1 VATNRITKET
11 QDAKKV
17 NSLKL
22 KVAKTQIHFRALN
35 SAAAMML
42 MKKSDSDKALNNGKT
57 PKAAKKAKKKF
68 KRSLTMTSLP
78 LSFFKV
84 KMVQFLTVS
93 DTTIFETNK
102 KCFSRKRREVYNC
115 FLYLDHFWLNEKKH
129 FVEKLILD

>member
-1 VATNRITKET
+1 
-11 QDAKKV
+11 
-17 NSLKL
+17 
-22 KVAKTQIHFRALN
+22 LN

-93 DTTIFETNK
+93 DTTIFEIKNV
-102 KCFSRKRREVYNC
+102 FQ
-115 FLYLDHFWLNEKKH
+115 EKE
-129 FVEKLILD
+129 EKFTIVFFIWIIFG

>member
-1 VATNRITKET
+1 M
-11 QDAKKV
+11 
-17 NSLKL
+17 
-22 KVAKTQIHFRALN
+22 N

-93 DTTIFETNK
+93 DTTIFETKNV
-102 KCFSRKRREVYNC
+102 FQ
-115 FLYLDHFWLNEKKH
+115 EKEEKFTIVF
-129 FVEKLILD
+129 FVLIIFG

>member
-1 VATNRITKET
+1 
-11 QDAKKV
+11 
-17 NSLKL
+17 
-22 KVAKTQIHFRALN
+22 LN

-93 DTTIFETNK
+93 DTTTFETKNV
-102 KCFSRKRREVYNC
+102 FQ
-115 FLYLDHFWLNEKKH
+115 EKEEKFTIVF
-129 FVEKLILD
+129 FVLIIFG